1 MNKALIYDR
10 KLQNGSGQSIY
21 GLLVAK
27 SLDLP
32 IEFIEQANNIL
43 LEITDQNEN
52 FVDMKTSR
60 YNSKLYVDICAMC
73 KRNKTQTQLQTHHI
87 LEQHTS
93 DEKGNVEKL
102 DGNGNKIGLMNK
114 NTKNNLIVLCAQCH
128 ENLHSNKQEIEYLE
142 TSGGKIF
149 IKK

>member
-1 MNKALIYDR
+1 M
-10 KLQNGSGQSIY
+10 Q
-21 GLLVAK
+21 
-27 SLDLP
+27 
-32 IEFIEQANNIL
+32 
-43 LEITDQNEN
+43 ITYQNEN

-73 KRNKTQTQLQTHHI
+73 KKNKTQTQLQKHHI

-102 DGNGNKIGLMNK
+102 DCNGNKIGLMNK

-128 ENLHSNKQEIEYLE
+128 GNLHSNKEEIEY
-142 TSGGKIF
+142 
-149 IKK
+149 